1 MQESIISYLPDNH
14 PWRSSIFWFDT
25 VDSTNTHAK
34 ELAAAGAPHGT
45 VLIADRQ
52 TGGRGRLGRSFQSP
66 AGMGIY
72 LSLILRPNCPAAQ
85 LMHLT
90 CAVAVS
96 TCDAVEQTLNFRPSI
111 KWINDLVAQRRKL
124 AGILTELSVNPRT
137 GFVDY
142 AVVGIGINCQQ
153 CEDDF
158 PAELRSIAGSA
169 AMVTGK
175 PVDRTRLAAAMIQE
189 LERMSRKL
197 LTEKVQTMERYRG
210 ECVTIGAEVD
220 VIRNDLHRRG
230 TALDI
235 DNEGGLLVSFTDG
248 STETV
253 QSGEVSVRGL
263 FGYV

>member
-1 MQESIISYLPDNH
+1 MQNSILFHLPHDH
-14 PWRSSIFWFDT
+14 PWRSSIFCFDT
-25 VDSTNTHAK
+25 VDSTNTQAK

-72 LSLILRPNCPAAQ
+72 LSLILRPNCPAPQ

-90 CAVAVS
+90 CAAAVAI
-96 TCDAVEQTLNFRPSI
+96 CDAVEQTLGFRPGI

-124 AGILTELSVNPRT
+124 AGILTELSINPRT
-137 GFVDY
+137 GLVDY

-153 CEDDF
+153 REEDF

-169 AMVTGK
+169 AMVTGS
-175 PVDRTRLAAAMIQE
+175 PVDRAQLAAAMILG
-189 LERMSRKL
+189 LERMSREL
-197 LTEKVQTMERYRG
+197 LTEKAQTMARYRQD
-210 ECVTIGAEVD
+210 CVTIGSEVV
-220 VIRNDLHRRG
+220 VIQNDLRRRG

-235 DNEGGLLVSFTDG
+235 DDEGGLLVSFPDG
-248 STETV
+248 SQETV

>member
-1 MQESIISYLPDNH
+1 MQDSIISYLPDNH

-25 VDSTNTHAK
+25 VDSTNTRAK

-142 AVVGIGINCQQ
+142 AVVGIGIN
-153 CEDDF
+153 
-158 PAELRSIAGSA
+158 
-169 AMVTGK
+169 
-175 PVDRTRLAAAMIQE
+175 
-189 LERMSRKL
+189 
-197 LTEKVQTMERYRG
+197 
-210 ECVTIGAEVD
+210 
-220 VIRNDLHRRG
+220 
-230 TALDI
+230 
-235 DNEGGLLVSFTDG
+235 
-248 STETV
+248 
-253 QSGEVSVRGL
+253 
-263 FGYV
+263 

>member
-1 MQESIISYLPDNH
+1 MQESILSHLPTGF
-14 PWRSSIFWFDT
+14 PWRSSLLCFDT
-25 VDSTNTHAK
+25 VDSTNTRAK
-34 ELAAAGAPHGT
+34 ELAASGAPQGT

-66 AGMGIY
+66 GGMGIY
-72 LSLILRPNCPAAQ
+72 LSLILRPSCPAAQ

-90 CAVAVS
+90 CAAAVAV
-96 TCDAVEQTLNFRPSI
+96 CDAVEQTLDFRPGI
-111 KWINDLVAQRRKL
+111 KWINDLVAQHRKL

-137 GFVDY
+137 GLVDY

-153 CEDDF
+153 REEDF

-175 PVDRTRLAAAMIQE
+175 PVDRARLAAAILQA
-189 LERMSRKL
+189 LEQMSREL
-197 LTEKVQTMERYRG
+197 LTGKAQTMECYRRD
-210 ECVTIGAEVD
+210 CVTVGAEVD
-220 VIRNDLHRRG
+220 VICNDSRRRG

-235 DNEGGLLVSFTDG
+235 DEDGALLVAFPNG
-248 STETV
+248 SVETV